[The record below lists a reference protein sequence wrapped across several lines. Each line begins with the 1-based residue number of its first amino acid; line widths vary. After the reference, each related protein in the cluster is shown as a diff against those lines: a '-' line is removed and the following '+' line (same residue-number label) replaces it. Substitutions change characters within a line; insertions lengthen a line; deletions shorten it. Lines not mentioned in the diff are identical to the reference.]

1 MEDSEFEDVSDPSD
15 PPLGLNQLLPKSL
28 NSAQQQ
34 LANLRKGAK
43 EYERA
48 RERVRET
55 WRACH
60 CEREP
65 VCPGIV
71 TSLLLVWFPI
81 FLN

>member
-15 PPLGLNQLLPKSL
+15 PPLGLNQLVPGAVSSDASKSL

-48 RERVRET
+48 RERV
-55 WRACH
+55 
-60 CEREP
+60 
-65 VCPGIV
+65 
-71 TSLLLVWFPI
+71 
-81 FLN
+81 